1 VPAYMSIDERPH
13 AWVLTVAGEFD
24 YAVCPA
30 FRSHVDRVLRAM
42 PDACVVDLS
51 RVDYLDSSGLGLLLS
66 LYREYT
72 DAGGRLVLVPSEMV
86 YGILD
91 ITKLGSLFETA
102 PDVDTTVAGLSPSP
116 SL

>member
-1 VPAYMSIDERPH
+1 MSIDERPS

-30 FRSHVDRVLRAM
+30 FRSHVDRVLRSM
-42 PDACVVDLS
+42 PSACIVDLS

-72 DAGGRLVLVPSEMV
+72 DAGGHLVLIPSEMV
-86 YGILD
+86 WGILD

-102 PDVDTTVAGLSPSP
+102 SDVETSVAGLGRIA
-116 SL
+116 